1 MGVAH
6 ERDALVGALRFQL
19 SKPNPSFL
27 PEGETRCIGI
37 GCRSMVW
44 RHADADTVPFV
55 FSDRSLVAQEAGI
68 AASAAHPSTVSSS
81 LTASVFFFFVISR
94 LEDKSRTFSM
104 ELPVLW

>member
-6 ERDALVGALRFQL
+6 ERDALVGALRLQL

-37 GCRSMVW
+37 GCRSIVW

-55 FSDRSLVAQEAGI
+55 FFGPKLGSSGSQEAGI
-68 AASAAHPSTVSSS
+68 GRSRAERFRWRCRCFGSASGGW
-81 LTASVFFFFVISR
+81 R
-94 LEDKSRTFSM
+94 GR
-104 ELPVLW
+104 